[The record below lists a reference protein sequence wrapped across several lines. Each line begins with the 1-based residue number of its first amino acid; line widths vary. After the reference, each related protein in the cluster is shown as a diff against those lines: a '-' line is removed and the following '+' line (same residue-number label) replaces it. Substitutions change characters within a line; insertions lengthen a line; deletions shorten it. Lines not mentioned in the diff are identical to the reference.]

1 MKGKPLKLNINLNS
15 ISSNEVIKTPILLR
29 NRDYSPIPLE
39 SPQSIKHRISVEEV
53 EESKIEV
60 TDEINKIKKEK
71 EEGKY
76 KHK

>member
-53 EESKIEV
+53 EESKI
-60 TDEINKIKKEK
+60 
-71 EEGKY
+71 
-76 KHK
+76 